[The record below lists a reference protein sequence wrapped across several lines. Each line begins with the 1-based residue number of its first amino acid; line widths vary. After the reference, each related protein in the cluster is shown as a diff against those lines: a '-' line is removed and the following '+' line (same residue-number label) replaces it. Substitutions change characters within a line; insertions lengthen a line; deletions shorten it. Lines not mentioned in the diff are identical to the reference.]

1 VNNRKGFLLASFITT
16 NDEQQIQEEVQFIA
30 DNLNL
35 TAPYIFLMQN
45 ATDPSKKI
53 LTYNAETEKGKSFNP
68 RLYTMRLHRKKQT
81 NSLYTIN
88 ALNLALALEHDGAS
102 GRHLKL
108 DWEKY
113 QNTML
118 LTAGKKLQTYPVEV
132 LKIFKIEQPPEEN

>member
-1 VNNRKGFLLASFITT
+1 MNNRKGFLLASFITT

-132 LKIFKIEQPPEEN
+132 LKIFKIEDAPDEN

>member
-16 NDEQQIQEEVQFIA
+16 EDEQQIQNEVQFIA

-35 TAPYIFLMQN
+35 TAPYIFLMHN
-45 ATDPSKKI
+45 ADDPSKKI
-53 LTYNAETEKGKSFNP
+53 LTYNAQTEKGQSFNP

-88 ALNLALALEHDGAS
+88 ALNLALAKEHDGAS

-113 QNTML
+113 RNTML
-118 LTAGKKLQTYPVEV
+118 LTAGKKLQTYPLEV
-132 LKIFKIEQPPEEN
+132 LKIFKIEDIPDEN